1 MSETNLPELK
11 DSKTQAAPT
20 TTPQALAWHDRSLW
34 MSSRDLRRIY
44 QIDPQT
50 WTLRAQYE
58 TPGIPWAAV
67 STGDSLWFTL
77 GEGEEDDRY
86 LRRFVPGQGFTESDR
101 IACPELTGSYL
112 SYDGKHLFLS
122 QWYQHRILELDK
134 RGEILREIPIGA
146 EICGHVF
153 VNGVFYVLRGT
164 EQGDESWRLACVDAR
179 GKDIEIKDLARVPF
193 RARSL
198 TFDCTRFWSNHRAAD
213 ETVSFLLP

>member
-67 STGDSLWFTL
+67 STGDSLWLTL

-101 IACPELTGSYL
+101 IACPEFTGSYL

-122 QWYQHRILELDK
+122 QWYQHRILELVQIMVRL
-134 RGEILREIPIGA
+134 RGGRPGRTIGNAADAWDFPVLPPREKDHPVVRLSRQRRRQMA
-146 EICGHVF
+146 KLPGHVL
-153 VNGVFYVLRGT
+153 VDKQKVHGRPAAHHLGMRRR
-164 EQGDESWRLACVDAR
+164 ERLAEL
-179 GKDIEIKDLARVPF
+179 G
-193 RARSL
+193 
-198 TFDCTRFWSNHRAAD
+198 
-213 ETVSFLLP
+213 